1 MHNPDFTEGKIIGP
15 LLRFVFPI
23 MFALFLQSLYG
34 AVDLLI
40 IGKYSDAANVSAVST
55 GSQLMQSVTIFFAD
69 MALGAT
75 VLLGMLLG
83 QKKIRE
89 CSQVIGA
96 ATAMFLLLGV
106 ISTGI
111 FLIFSET
118 FSVWLHAPAEAF
130 VQTSSYIRICGGGAV
145 FIVVYNVLGS
155 VFRGLGNSRIPLFTV
170 AVATLLNIAGDYI
183 LVAVFHMGA
192 AGAAVAT
199 ILAQTAS
206 VIVSL
211 LLVKHIGMTVSF
223 SLSDIGFHVETI
235 KKMVRIGLPVAAQDL
250 LVGISFLIIMAIVN
264 QFGVV
269 ASAGVGIAEKLC
281 GFIMLVP
288 IAFEQGLAS
297 VIAQNYGAGKFRRAE
312 KILAHCIFVSFLCG
326 IILGYIAFF
335 QGIPLSRLFSD
346 ELAVCEASAAYL
358 KGYGIDCLLTAFLF
372 CFIGYFNGC
381 ARTGFVM
388 LQGIIGAFLIRAP
401 LSYLFSIWSGGS
413 LFMISLA
420 TPCSSFFQI
429 ILCIICFIKWRT
441 EA

>member
-40 IGKYSDAANVSAVST
+40 VGKYSDAANVSAVST

-199 ILAQTAS
+199 ILAQAVS

-223 SLSDIGFHVETI
+223 SLSDIGFPMETI

-312 KILAHCIFVSFLCG
+312 KILAHCIFVSF
-326 IILGYIAFF
+326 
-335 QGIPLSRLFSD
+335 RLFF
-346 ELAVCEASAAYL
+346 A
-358 KGYGIDCLLTAFLF
+358 
-372 CFIGYFNGC
+372 
-381 ARTGFVM
+381 
-388 LQGIIGAFLIRAP
+388 
-401 LSYLFSIWSGGS
+401 
-413 LFMISLA
+413 
-420 TPCSSFFQI
+420 
-429 ILCIICFIKWRT
+429 
-441 EA
+441 